1 MSSFAIY
8 DEIAVILCDIC
19 LAAKLGYLVAPHKY
33 KKPQGRLHNEPAVSL

>member
-8 DEIAVILCDIC
+8 DEIAVILCDLY
-19 LAAKLGYLVAPHKY
+19 LAAKLGYLVDPYKY